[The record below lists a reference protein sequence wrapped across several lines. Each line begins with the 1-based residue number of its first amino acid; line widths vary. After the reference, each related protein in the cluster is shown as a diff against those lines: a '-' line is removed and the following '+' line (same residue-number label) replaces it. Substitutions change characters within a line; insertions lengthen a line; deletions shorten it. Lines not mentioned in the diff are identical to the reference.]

1 MTDLDSTEILT
12 ADESLTESSSTIDT
26 KASLKIL
33 SGSDLNTYDINKET
47 IIGRSNPSDIVIPA
61 PSLSKQHAK
70 ITINNGQ
77 YFIIDL
83 ASSNK
88 TFRNKIQLQPNICYA
103 LHNGD
108 EIKFG
113 DVICSFQTSIEPKVD
128 MNLPTQTIT
137 DSYDDQEPIQPMK
150 VWNKNNNDGND
161 VTPKQNGMN
170 ESLNKSSSSF
180 APTSSSIITNN
191 DDDDDDDDNNNL
203 IIGSTTLPATVPLI
217 IESKDTNNDKQREMI
232 SSLQIE
238 KNISNEQIKITE
250 MDETSSSTNQSKIID
265 LSPIENIQQTDMEA
279 SESSKQN
286 ENSNEQME
294 NLSPKPSIKSTE
306 QLEDIDNITDD
317 TISKESIQDINKQE
331 FIKENPS
338 DEQMDTDQTT
348 ESPSMVIDDKQ
359 QENTNEMEDEIAST
373 TPNTDVMNVDETE
386 KANIEVPTTVME
398 EEEEEEQP
406 ASDVKKSPTPSPME
420 PEKKIDESTP
430 IGVSEEIP
438 SSIADVE
445 EESTAI
451 STRGVARKNVRRAR
465 TRRGGGTTTRAR
477 VISTRLHGGRSHPIL
492 PPIIDNQGNNTTL
505 EETVSTETEETPKK
519 TNLTS
524 EIKSKTPKKTGIMT
538 PTEQSNQTN
547 IPSNIRV
554 SARIKERTSSG
565 RNRQYP
571 YTDDYVD
578 LDDLEKQSKAH
589 TTTTITTTTPGRK
602 SNRGRSS
609 TASQK
614 RINLR
619 QQPIDVAE
627 SSEPKDTKNVYE
639 QIDTITENKEPIS
652 KTSPRKRKSTT
663 PVIAVATKR
672 SRPTIPQTVPTMR
685 TRRQQPTT
693 VEISPTVTKSNKRTT
708 GGQQQQQQQQA
719 ATTITTPKRGRKS
732 TKLTTTVE
740 KSPEKSN
747 PTTTDRPVRIA
758 LSSHLNF
765 DQNHI
770 DILRKIGFE
779 IMDESCQVD
788 ALVVDRIR
796 RTKKFF
802 MCLARGAHI
811 LSPLW
816 IETMIKENRYIPY
829 DKYYLEDTNAETRYG
844 FNLRESVRLAKQ
856 GPIFENYKFFCT
868 KNTSPPYD
876 DLKDII
882 EAAGGKLIDKI
893 NMNKPGKDI
902 ICVVAQI
909 YKNEYEDLFKKSVP
923 IVSEEFILSGISKQ
937 KLDFD
942 SFSLFQ
948 NATTVKSN
956 SGK

>member
-33 SGSDLNTYDINKET
+33 SGSDLNIYDINKET

-191 DDDDDDDDNNNL
+191 DDDDDDDDDNNNL

-338 DEQMDTDQTT
+338 DEQMDTDQTI

-398 EEEEEEQP
+398 EEEEEQP
-406 ASDVKKSPTPSPME
+406 APDIKKSPTPSPME

-445 EESTAI
+445 EEEPTAISTRGVARKNVRRARTRRGGGTTTRARVISTRLHGGPIGVSEEIPSSIADVEEEEPTAI

-538 PTEQSNQTN
+538 PIEQSNQTN

-589 TTTTITTTTPGRK
+589 TTTTTTTITTPGRK

-639 QIDTITENKEPIS
+639 QIDTVTENKEPIS

-708 GGQQQQQQQQA
+708 GGQQQQQQQA
-719 ATTITTPKRGRKS
+719 ATTITTPKSSRKS

-740 KSPEKSN
+740 KSPEKSS

-811 LSPLW
+811 LSPL
-816 IETMIKENRYIPY
+816 
-829 DKYYLEDTNAETRYG
+829 
-844 FNLRESVRLAKQ
+844 F
-856 GPIFENYKFFCT
+856 
-868 KNTSPPYD
+868 
-876 DLKDII
+876 
-882 EAAGGKLIDKI
+882 
-893 NMNKPGKDI
+893 MNKK
-902 ICVVAQI
+902 
-909 YKNEYEDLFKKSVP
+909 Y
-923 IVSEEFILSGISKQ
+923 
-937 KLDFD
+937 
-942 SFSLFQ
+942 
-948 NATTVKSN
+948 
-956 SGK
+956 